1 MKKGR
6 IKKIWI
12 VLLTLLLVGG
22 ISLYFLESKI
32 LNKPN
37 NEVEVKE
44 PIPEKE
50 PEEEKRKE
58 YNLSLVMVGDAL
70 YHTGTYKD
78 GLQKDGTY
86 NYDHQ
91 LSDIAP
97 IIADY
102 DLAYY
107 NQETILGGTELGL
120 SSYPCFNSPQE
131 IGDAYIKAGFNL
143 VSLAN
148 NHTMDRGEKAILKSV
163 AYWRDK
169 TGVMTAGSYDS
180 FEDKARSHIGEKN
193 GITYAFLAYT
203 YGTNGI
209 PVPKGKDYLVNLF
222 DKETAKKE
230 IEAVRDKVDVVLVSM
245 HWGVEYTHT
254 PNKEQRDQAQF
265 LADLGV
271 DVIIGSHPHVIQPI
285 EHIDDTVVIYSLGN
299 FISGQGDLMK
309 RIGIISSLE
318 IHKVVENDETTITI
332 DNVKGDLHYTYH
344 TPKHTNYRVIPFYKL
359 TNQELGQDVAKVKEQ
374 YEAII
379 NKNDK
384 SIIVGTL
391 GNA

>member
-1 MKKGR
+1 MKKGK

-32 LNKPN
+32 LNKSN

-44 PIPEKE
+44 PVPEKE

-148 NHTMDRGEKAILKSV
+148 NHTMDRGEKAILRSV

-180 FEDKARSHIGEKN
+180 VEDHARSHIGEKN

-254 PNKEQRDQAQF
+254 PTKEQRDQAQF

-285 EHIDDTVVIYSLGN
+285 EHIGDTVVIYSLGN

-318 IHKVVENDETTITI
+318 IHKVVENGETTIAI

-391 GNA
+391 GTA